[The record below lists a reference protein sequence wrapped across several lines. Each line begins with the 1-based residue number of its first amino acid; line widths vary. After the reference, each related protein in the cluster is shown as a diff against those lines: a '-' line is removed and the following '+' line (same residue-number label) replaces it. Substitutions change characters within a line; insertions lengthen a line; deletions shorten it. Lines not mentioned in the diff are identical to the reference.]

1 MTVDD
6 TVEAVTAI
14 FGAVFSR
21 IESWRS
27 RIEQLIAEA
36 NGSVATAE
44 VDALAGSLVA
54 TELDVPGAIVI
65 GAGFVAAPR
74 FLSDRDWHLAWWLG
88 ASNTFGLAGATPGI
102 RRLEAV
108 EDESSESFRDYTNL
122 EWWRVPVRTGE
133 AHITGPYVDYLCTD
147 DYTLTLTMPV
157 RHGGALVGVVGAD
170 IYVTDIERMLLP
182 RLRDLGGLATVVNSS
197 GRVVVSTDPHRAPGT
212 LVRLDGVESFAC
224 GDAGLRLVVNAA

>member
-6 TVEAVTAI
+6 TVETVTAI
-14 FGAVFSR
+14 FGAVFAR

-27 RIEQLIAEA
+27 RIEQLIADA

-44 VDALAGSLVA
+44 VDALAGNLVA
-54 TELDVPGAIVI
+54 TELDLPGAIVI

-88 ASNTFGLAGATPGI
+88 ASNTFGLAGAPPGI

-133 AHITGPYVDYLCTD
+133 ALITGPYVDYLCTD
-147 DYTLTLTMPV
+147 DYTLM
-157 RHGGALVGVVGAD
+157 AIAAAVVGG
-170 IYVTDIERMLLP
+170 TSLN
-182 RLRDLGGLATVVNSS
+182 GGRGSIIGGNVWLTQDVPAG
-197 GRVVVSTDPHRAPGT
+197 GRIAQAESRTGASANGT
-212 LVRLDGVESFAC
+212 GAV
-224 GDAGLRLVVNAA
+224 